1 MDIHV
6 ELHVP
11 VHVVFHVEGFTR
23 NVEFYVVV
31 NVEIVIWESPM
42 INQVRKK
49 VTSGTNVI
57 LTR

>member
-11 VHVVFHVEGFTR
+11 VHVAFHVEGFTR

-31 NVEIVIWESPM
+31 NVEIVIW
-42 INQVRKK
+42 VR
-49 VTSGTNVI
+49 VP
-57 LTR
+57 LYPE